1 MPSGD
6 HPSGHTVAGCLERFT
21 RRLGRAALEHLRSRT
36 ASDATFNLA
45 PGGVYLATPVTRG
58 AGALLPHRFTLTCL
72 ERQAVC
78 FLWHCP
84 ASCLGLPLTT
94 ALLCGVR
101 TFLGPRPVRGTRWF
115 QKPRPPGQLV
125 RPRMLPG
132 ACRWPALWSPYDSYV
147 ALLRGINVGGI
158 NIKMADLARVFGD
171 LGFQGVKTVLASGN
185 VLFDSPSTDI
195 PTLKK
200 QIESSLAREFGY
212 EAWVFVLDIPTLQA
226 IVDNYPFEREREG
239 WHAYAMVASEPEI
252 LEELSTAAAQLDA
265 SVERVAAGDGVLY
278 WEVEKGQ
285 TVKSAF
291 GRNTGKPKFK
301 AFTTTR
307 NLNTL
312 YKLLK

>member
-1 MPSGD
+1 M
-6 HPSGHTVAGCLERFT
+6 T
-21 RRLGRAALEHLRSRT
+21 R
-36 ASDATFNLA
+36 
-45 PGGVYLATPVTRG
+45 
-58 AGALLPHRFTLTCL
+58 
-72 ERQAVC
+72 
-78 FLWHCP
+78 
-84 ASCLGLPLTT
+84 
-94 ALLCGVR
+94 
-101 TFLGPRPVRGTRWF
+101 
-115 QKPRPPGQLV
+115 
-125 RPRMLPG
+125 
-132 ACRWPALWSPYDSYV
+132 YV

-171 LGFQGVKTVLASGN
+171 LGFEGVKTVLASGN

-195 PTLKK
+195 PSLKK
-200 QIESSLAREFGY
+200 QIESALAREFGY

-252 LEELSTAAAQLDA
+252 LEELIAAAAQLDA
-265 SVERVAAGDGVLY
+265 SVERVVAGDGVLY

>member
-1 MPSGD
+1 MTRQRTGLRCWSSSLSDSFRPKKEDPHRSGGGLPFSSLADRGRTSRRVSRILSCDTEVPSGD

-36 ASDATFNLA
+36 AGDATFNLA

-132 ACRWPALWSPYDSYV
+132 ACRWSALWSPYDSVRGPATRYQRGRHQHQDGGPGES
-147 ALLRGINVGGI
+147 LR
-158 NIKMADLARVFGD
+158 
-171 LGFQGVKTVLASGN
+171 
-185 VLFDSPSTDI
+185 
-195 PTLKK
+195 
-200 QIESSLAREFGY
+200 
-212 EAWVFVLDIPTLQA
+212 
-226 IVDNYPFEREREG
+226 
-239 WHAYAMVASEPEI
+239 
-252 LEELSTAAAQLDA
+252 
-265 SVERVAAGDGVLY
+265 
-278 WEVEKGQ
+278 
-285 TVKSAF
+285 
-291 GRNTGKPKFK
+291 
-301 AFTTTR
+301 
-307 NLNTL
+307 
-312 YKLLK
+312 